1 MTYQDVSSKRLAE
14 LLSLKGRTAV
24 VTGGAT
30 GIGKAIC
37 LRLAEAGANLVIGD
51 LDAAGARALAVEVSR
66 YGGKHV
72 GMGVDVARHASVTA
86 LADEA
91 MATTGRIDIWVN
103 NAGVFP
109 YQPVLEIDD
118 AEWDRVLGIN
128 LRGTFSGAKDAALR
142 MVRNQG
148 VIINIASCAA
158 FNASDGSNGAHYVS
172 SKHAVL
178 GLTKSLAVELGPQ
191 GIRVVGVAP
200 TLVDTPGARKG
211 LEAKGAPDFLAQYAQ
226 ALPLKRVGLPDD
238 IARTVLFAA
247 SDLATYVTGVMI
259 PVDGGDLAR

>member
-1 MTYQDVSSKRLAE
+1 MAYQDVSNKTLAE

-24 VTGGAT
+24 VTGGSA
-30 GIGKAIC
+30 GIGRAIC
-37 LRLAEAGANLVIGD
+37 LRLAQAGANLVIGD
-51 LDAAGARALAVEVSR
+51 LDEAGAKALASEVR
-66 YGGKHV
+66 QHGGEHI
-72 GMGVDVARHASVTA
+72 GMGVDVARHSSVSA
-86 LADEA
+86 LADTA
-91 MATTGRIDIWVN
+91 IATTGRLDIWVN

-109 YQPVLEIDD
+109 YQPVLEIEDD
-118 AEWDRVLGIN
+118 EWDRVLGIN
-128 LRGTFSGAKDAALR
+128 LRGTFFGAKDAALR
-142 MVRNQG
+142 MAPNRG

-172 SKHAVL
+172 SKHAVR
-178 GLTKSLAVELGPQ
+178 GLTKSLAVELGPK

-211 LEAKGAPDFLAQYAQ
+211 LEGKGTPDFLEQYGL

-247 SDLATYVTGVMI
+247 SDLATFVTGIMI